1 MQCRVVIAGQFNN
14 KTHCHPRRFASRMT
28 GVGRFLIDELAF
40 QIPNNKMKL
49 KLLSAFLLIISAS
62 QSFANNM
69 TLSFD
74 RSETRKDGLARNF
87 RDLSQFNLNAI
98 ASAEFSE
105 NELMAIK
112 KKFPNDKIIIVDLRR
127 ESHALINGKSASWEG
142 EENNKKEISEIL
154 LDEKSKVDFIRKNPK
169 NNQLTSLNPKITE
182 LKSIMTEE
190 ELVKKNGFE
199 YKRFAILDRAIPD
212 QNQFDAMVN
221 FIKTL
226 PEDKKLYIHCAAGKG
241 RTTTF
246 LVIYDI
252 IKNGN
257 KVSLSDIIK
266 RQKEAGGAA
275 LDVVDEETSNRS
287 EFVKKR
293 LEMLT
298 KLHDSVR

>member
-1 MQCRVVIAGQFNN
+1 
-14 KTHCHPRRFASRMT
+14 
-28 GVGRFLIDELAF
+28 
-40 QIPNNKMKL
+40 MKL
-49 KLLSAFLLIISAS
+49 KLLSAFLLILSAS

-69 TLSFD
+69 TPSFD

>member
-1 MQCRVVIAGQFNN
+1 
-14 KTHCHPRRFASRMT
+14 MT
-28 GVGRFLIDELAF
+28 GVSRFFIEELAF

-49 KLLSAFLLIISAS
+49 KLLSAFLLILSAS

-69 TLSFD
+69 TPSFD